1 MNTTDTNPLD
11 AVSSPDINAE
21 RLAALKRLFPDL
33 FSNEGRLNVDEL
45 KKVVDPS
52 LVTESERY
60 DFRWYGKTASKR
72 EAFTPSRAALI
83 YDPARSVNPDKA
95 GGNIIIEGE
104 NLEVLKLLNCAY
116 RERVKCI
123 YIDPPYNTGKDFVYS
138 DRFAEG
144 QKPYWEQTGVTENG
158 VKVDSNSDSDGRFHS
173 NWLSMMHSRLLASRY
188 LLAPD
193 GAIFVSID
201 ENEVHVLKRLMD
213 EVFGE
218 EAFVADI
225 AVVNNLKGRNDKAN
239 IATAHE
245 NLLIYCKPEFQ
256 TYGLPL
262 TEKQIAEY
270 GQADD
275 DGEAFQWRD
284 LRKRGGA
291 DSREER
297 PSLYYPLYADK
308 ESGKV
313 SLERAAK
320 TDVEIFPKKSDGSD
334 GCWRWSK
341 NKVSD
346 KIAQIKATKVEG
358 KNRWNIFYRVY
369 LQTDGEMRV
378 AKPKSVW
385 IGSQYSTDA
394 ATKTLRALVPDVD
407 DITPKPVGLLQ
418 TIICQAMEDDDIILD
433 FFAGSGTTAQAVM
446 EMNKN
451 DGGNRQFI
459 LVQLPE
465 RTIEGSSNYRAGFK
479 RVSDITIE
487 RAKRVIQKIQK
498 DADNHLPG
506 DAMRQFSDSLGFKV
520 YTLAKSRFPRV
531 EFAPDP
537 EKTVT
542 ENVEALKRY
551 IADKEQSFHIQL
563 DKEPVR
569 DELLLKQGFMFDYT
583 LTPQPEFT
591 NNEVVLAR
599 DMHKESLL
607 CLDAVIAPETV
618 DYFQA
623 HKDRFFICLELALD
637 TTKKWNLKHHLADK
651 LKTV

>member
-1 MNTTDTNPLD
+1 MSITDTNPLA

-21 RLAALKRLFPDL
+21 RLAELKRLYPDL
-33 FSNEGRLNVDEL
+33 FSSEGRLNVDEL
-45 KKVVDPS
+45 KKVVDPTV
-52 LVTESERY
+52 VTESERY

-83 YDPARSVNPDKA
+83 YDPSRSVNPDKA

-144 QKPYWEQTGVTENG
+144 QKPYWAQTGITENG

-173 NWLSMMHSRLLASRY
+173 NWLSMMHSRLLAARY
-188 LLAPD
+188 LLRPD
-193 GAIFVSID
+193 GFIFVSID
-201 ENEVHVLKRLMD
+201 DVEVTNLRRLLN

-218 EAFVADI
+218 ENFVANI
-225 AVVNNLKGRNDKAN
+225 VWQKTYSPANDKKGIDAMHDH
-239 IATAHE
+239 ILVFSRSETAQV
-245 NLLIYCKPEFQ
+245 NLLPR
-256 TYGLPL
+256 TA
-262 TEKQIAEY
+262 KQDDAYENPDNDERGPWKAVDATRAEHRDY
-270 GQADD
+270 
-275 DGEAFQWRD
+275 AFFEITTPSG
-284 LRKRGGA
+284 RKVWPAQGR
-291 DSREER
+291 SWVFNKEEL
-297 PSLYYPLYADK
+297 PSLLADNRLWF
-308 ESGKV
+308 G
-313 SLERAAK
+313 
-320 TDVEIFPKKSDGSD
+320 TDGSSKPSKKLFLSEVKQ
-334 GCWRWSK
+334 GVTPTSWWSHEDAGH
-341 NKVSD
+341 NDS
-346 KIAQIKATKVEG
+346 
-358 KNRWNIFYRVY
+358 
-369 LQTDGEMRV
+369 
-378 AKPKSVW
+378 AKKELKDLFPE
-385 IGSQYSTDA
+385 TMPFD
-394 ATKTLRALVPDVD
+394 
-407 DITPKPVGLLQ
+407 TPKPTKLLMRIFHLGTSQ
-418 TIICQAMEDDDIILD
+418 SSGDLILD
-433 FFAGSGTTAQAVM
+433 FFGGSGTTAQAVM
-446 EMNKN
+446 ELNKA

-465 RTIEGSSNYRAGFK
+465 LTTEDSPAYKAGFK
-479 RVSDITIE
+479 RISDITIE
-487 RAKRVIQKIQK
+487 RAKRVICKIHK
-498 DADNHLPG
+498 DAEDLLPG
-506 DAMRQFSDSLGFKV
+506 EPQRQFADSLGFKV

-537 EKTVT
+537 EKTEV

-569 DELLLKQGFMFDYT
+569 DEVLLKQGFMFDYT

-591 NNEVVLAR
+591 KNEVVLAR
-599 DMHKESLL
+599 DAHKESFL

-618 DYFQA
+618 DYFQT